1 MSSLKEVKRRIGSVQ
16 GTMKVTSAMGSISAA
31 KLHKALSKSE
41 NLLPYQEEMQRI
53 LGILLKNAP
62 EGAYNEFAAE
72 RPVRKAAVVLISSN
86 KTFCGAFNSN
96 VVKLLSD
103 CIAEYRKLGLKN
115 SDILVYGVGDKG
127 AKSATKAG
135 YNVKGGYTRLSD
147 RQPYD
152 ETVALVREL
161 TKMYQEGS
169 IDRVE
174 LIYNHYKNGTTQVPT
189 RETYLPFV
197 LKADVA
203 AQNIV
208 TEEEGNSGKRYID
221 YLESDYIV
229 DPDAVTILKRL
240 MPQVLVL
247 KVYAVLLDAAT
258 SEHAARMLSMQ
269 QATDNGEDLLQELQ
283 LLYNKQRQQA
293 ITNEL
298 LDIVGGTVN

>member
-31 KLHKALSKSE
+31 KLHKALQKSE

-62 EGAYNEFAAE
+62 EGAFTEFSTE
-72 RPVRKAAVVLISSN
+72 RPVRRVAVVLISSN

-103 CIAEYRKLGLKN
+103 CVADYEKLGLKRR
-115 SDILVYGVGDKG
+115 DVLVYGVGEKG
-127 AKSATKAG
+127 AKSAAKAG
-135 YNVKGGYTRLSD
+135 FNVRGGYARLSD

-161 TKMYQEGS
+161 TAMYQEGS

-189 RETYLPFV
+189 RETYLPFS
-197 LKADVA
+197 LEQSKSAPTAGED
-203 AQNIV
+203 
-208 TEEEGNSGKRYID
+208 GKQGFID

-229 DPDAVTILKRL
+229 DPDAVTILKRM

-283 LLYNKQRQQA
+283 LQYNKQRQQA